1 MSKPAVWPDLDLPIV
16 PPYAPMEAKLVR
28 ELPTGEGWQLE
39 PKWDGFRCLAF
50 RDHKT
55 VVLQSKAGQPL
66 TQYFPEVAATVLG
79 LEPERF
85 VLDGEILI
93 PEGQGFSFDALL
105 LRIHPAESRVKKL
118 AAEIP
123 AILQT
128 FDMLVDEQ
136 GLARGKEPLAVRRKR
151 LEEFAARFYFGDVR
165 KGPIRL
171 STCSRDRAEAERW
184 LTESWGIDGIIAKR
198 LDEAYAPGSREAMQ
212 KVKKLKT
219 AECVVG
225 GFRYLSK
232 RKEVSTL
239 LLGLHDEAG
248 VLHHVGHCSGIK
260 ESERAELTRRLEALR
275 KPDSGF
281 TGHAPGG
288 PSRWSTQR
296 SMQWE
301 RVEPVLVCEVL
312 YDHTSGGRF
321 RHGTQFVRWR
331 PDKAPEQCTFEQIAN
346 LGERPD
352 WSP

>member
-1 MSKPAVWPDLDLPIV
+1 MSKPAVWPDLDLPVV

-28 ELPTGEGWQLE
+28 ELPRGEGWQLE

-79 LEPERF
+79 LEPEKF

-93 PEGQGFSFDALL
+93 PSGEGFSFDALL
-105 LRIHPAESRVKKL
+105 LRIHPAESRIKKL
-118 AAEIP
+118 SSEYP
-123 AILQT
+123 AILQV
-128 FDMLVDEQ
+128 FDILVDET
-136 GLARGKEPLAVRRKR
+136 GAVVHKEPLASRRRR
-151 LEEFAARFYFGDVR
+151 LEQFEDRFGFHDPR
-165 KGPIRL
+165 APLRL
-171 STCSRDRAEAERW
+171 SPMTRDRATAERW
-184 LTESWGIDGIIAKR
+184 LSESWGLDGIIAKR
-198 LDEAYAPGSREAMQ
+198 VDEPYRPGSREAMQ

-219 AECVVG
+219 ADCVVG

-239 LLGLHDEAG
+239 LLGLHDADG
-248 VLHHVGHCSGIK
+248 ILHHVGHCSGIK
-260 ESERAELTRRLEALR
+260 ESERAELTRKLEALR
-275 KPDSGF
+275 KPGSGF

-296 SMQWE
+296 SMDWE
-301 RVEPVLVCEVL
+301 PVEPVLVCEVL

-321 RHGTQFVRWR
+321 RHGTQLVRWR
-331 PDKAPEQCTFEQIAN
+331 PDKSPAQCTFEQVSG
-346 LGERPD
+346 LGDRPD
-352 WSP
+352 WC